1 MGSKLYWFNF
11 KCLVRQ
17 IWLFKCL
24 SFCRDTEISYL
35 ILKYIFLSLLL
46 EIILVIECYDFRYL
60 PDALV
65 FQRWKGRLHV
75 VHHLLQIRPCTF
87 QSRCQQQE
95 QQRPRHTSWYCKS
108 CWFFCF
114 LKIWTDS
121 MLKSFWSFPLSWAG
135 YLTTWSSL
143 GEHP

>member
-1 MGSKLYWFNF
+1 MIITGGGGVV
-11 KCLVRQ
+11 LVVEFFLKPVDEFVS
-17 IWLFKCL
+17 LFKCL
-24 SFCRDTEISYL
+24 RFCRDTEISYL

-95 QQRPRHTSWYCKS
+95 QQRPRHTS
-108 CWFFCF
+108 
-114 LKIWTDS
+114 
-121 MLKSFWSFPLSWAG
+121 
-135 YLTTWSSL
+135 
-143 GEHP
+143 